1 MFNVNDVVCYQNYGI
16 CKIVEKKK
24 LRLLNNE
31 PKEYY
36 LMRPIF
42 DANESTMVKIPTDTK
57 NIIRQVMSEVEAV
70 EFVKNLS
77 KVEVVWN
84 DNIKEREYE
93 FKQLINSWKIEKW
106 AIVIKSVYES
116 RNANQNTTRP
126 RSIPIIDTKYFNR
139 AELLLN
145 QELAYALHMD
155 VKEVP
160 DYIAKVLAETTS

>member
-24 LRLLNNE
+24 LKLLNNE

-42 DANESTMVKIPTDTK
+42 DSNESTMVKIPTDTK
-57 NIIRQVMSEVEAV
+57 NIIRQVMSESEAI

-77 KVEVVWN
+77 KIKAVWN
-84 DNIKEREYE
+84 DNIKEREAE
-93 FKQLINSWKIEKW
+93 FKQLINTWKIEKW

-116 RNANQNTTRP
+116 KNANQNTTRP
-126 RSIPIIDTKYFNR
+126 RSIPIIDTKYFTR
-139 AELLLN
+139 AEQLLN
-145 QELAYALHMD
+145 QELAYALHLD
-155 VKEVP
+155 VKDIP
-160 DYIAKVLAETTS
+160 DYIASVLAEQAS